1 MKKISLLLITL
12 IVAVCTVKA
21 DDISTEQALKIASQF
36 AVNSSQGIAK
46 SRGAKA
52 PALAMEPKLEYS
64 IKSKVS
70 PVKDNVYV
78 VNLGNN
84 QGFVIVSGES
94 GADANVLGYCDHGSF
109 NYDDAPIQLKDLLD
123 DYAAAVDQLR
133 QHPTTS
139 TTRASMN
146 ENEELGT
153 IMVGPLLTTT
163 WDQWSPYNMLC
174 PGSCPAGCY
183 PVAIAQVMNYWK
195 WPKESMGKVST
206 EDGGRED
213 FSGHVYDWDNMLDYY
228 YENYDVTQANAVA
241 KLMADIGKAF
251 GTTYTPEGSAT
262 YFRYG
267 AFTENFGYNLD
278 YEMGIQEHHADKAS
292 ELQSVMKADLDKKR
306 PVLYCGGN
314 AHALVVDG
322 YTSNDYY
329 HFNYGW
335 GGLCDG
341 YFKYAL
347 CHLYESNVYLISG
360 IRPYDPAIKVIGDL
374 KYEVFKETGTA
385 EIIDCMKKGVAGD
398 VLDIPATV
406 TDDEGITYK
415 VNSIRQNAFYSKGHF
430 DKMTVS
436 ENLETVEPFSFMYT
450 TIDELVLNDKL
461 KEVPD
466 GAFAYTK
473 VKKLTIGA
481 SIKRIGKKAF
491 YMCDLTE
498 VTSKSSAFDVDEEA
512 FAITHPGPGDWFGC
526 ITSLGK
532 RAFSIATF
540 SRDDFEEIPY
550 FAKVETIDDEA
561 FLGATV
567 PNSRFKIPPTLR
579 YISPT
584 ALSGA
589 VAVTSIGRD
598 HITGFEVDESNPY
611 FSGGAAFLYNKN
623 KTSLVL
629 TGAER
634 TNIGES
640 IYPFAETMVRM
651 EPGSI
656 SSRGG
661 TGSWSYNAVTI
672 PATVVEME
680 GAFKYCETL
689 GDVTC
694 LHTVPPVITDSTFN
708 DLIFENK
715 PDITLYVPEGTEELY
730 SEAPGWRRFPNI
742 IGDQEYDPTPEKIR
756 EYYMVVHQ
764 HGENLKDV
772 RIPVKEITDL
782 LVDDTSVPGQ
792 TSLVVKHTNGN
803 KKTITTNIA
812 DVDSITWT
820 SGFVYGDAEVFE
832 LNASTLT
839 AEAHTCTVT
848 LDPTTINSDAQM
860 SIRTSVL
867 TPQIMDDI
875 VRAQTV
881 EVCLLTDT
889 GEVHQLSGTMQI
901 TIPLQKNA
909 DELAMAAYFNEES
922 GEWMPVPFK
931 YDNNLGAAVIKT
943 DHLSVFSAFAVHN
956 DSTSMARLSVFCE
969 YMIPQARFVNESL
982 KILFDI
988 ASSDE
993 PEQQAVMKFKNDV
1006 GLWQSLGI
1014 DGGYNLL
1021 VGLGLESE
1029 FLGQCA
1035 DAVGYLGTA
1044 ATILDVIS
1052 ADIRGDDTGVAA
1064 NTLKTILGFASGQMA
1079 SAIGTSIM
1087 SASMGMA
1094 AFIGVAL
1101 EKLGTTVHEL
1111 KKEQLS
1117 QAYRFYYTPEGQGA
1131 VGNQSAYL
1139 GKAYRSKKDW
1149 FDYFYPA
1156 FERRMDQDRLF
1167 MLIEQAVHRYTER
1180 FWEETTD
1187 AFTFCMDQVGKR
1199 PLFGSSYPYPD
1210 EATQKEISDEYYAYL
1225 MNYELP
1231 TVFQSIKKKL
1241 ESKAEMEYKQT
1252 LQNFADIMNTSVLVR
1267 IKDSDCKKDE
1277 KSKYAGW
1284 KVKFTEIPQGIKDE
1298 KRWSNT
1304 VDDHG
1309 NSQIGYLSAYS
1320 IIHNQVPCNVTL
1332 IDKDDVEQAT
1342 YDFSIPKA
1350 KGKVICDIDL
1360 ANGGVEIE
1368 APHLNALELTYDP
1381 DSVTVFINVSG
1392 KMTTGIGSI
1401 DVDNAGI
1408 ETYLFLDGRLLKN
1421 VRFQE
1426 ELERWFK
1433 SHDHIKV
1440 ENSGLVRIGDDIVAQ
1455 FEGKE
1460 AKGKVTINT
1469 THFFEEQTMEDVVK
1483 KVNKSSWLQ
1492 LYNCLLNGHIDHKIE
1507 CEFTVTRPSEESQ
1520 DYSISFIGEG
1530 TYDLNAEIVDK
1541 VTNYNFDH
1549 TNSGGQTLT
1558 VDNFLTRQLNL
1569 DGKVSLEYKAKLK

>member
-153 IMVGPLLTTT
+153 IMIGPLLTTT

-241 KLMADIGKAF
+241 KLIADIGKAF
-251 GTTYTPEGSAT
+251 GTTYTPEGSPT
-262 YFRYG
+262 NFYHG
-267 AFTENFGYNLD
+267 AFTANFGYNLD

-498 VTSKSSAFDVDEEA
+498 VTSKSPAFDVDEEA

-589 VAVTSIGRD
+589 MAVTSIGRD

-1156 FERRMDQDRLF
+1156 FERQMDQDRLF

-1199 PLFGSSYPYPD
+1199 PLFGSTYPYPD

-1252 LQNFADIMNTSVLVR
+1252 LQNFADIMNTSIFVR

-1368 APHLNALELTYDP
+1368 APHLNALELTYNP
-1381 DSVTVFINVSG
+1381 NSVDVNVSVSG
-1392 KMTTGIGSI
+1392 KMSTGVGVI
-1401 DVDNAGI
+1401 DVDNAGV
-1408 ETYLFLDGRLLKN
+1408 ETYILLDGSIQRN

-1483 KVNKSSWLQ
+1483 KVNKYNFGQ

-1520 DYSISFIGEG
+1520 DYSISFTGEG
-1530 TYDLNAEIVDK
+1530 TYNLSAEIVDK
-1541 VTNYNFDH
+1541 LTNYNFDYQFY
-1549 TNSGGQTLT
+1549 GGQSLT
-1558 VDNFLTRQLNL
+1558 TDNVLTRQLNL

>member
-1 MKKISLLLITL
+1 MK
-12 IVAVCTVKA
+12 
-21 DDISTEQALKIASQF
+21 
-36 AVNSSQGIAK
+36 G
-46 SRGAKA
+46 
-52 PALAMEPKLEYS
+52 
-64 IKSKVS
+64 
-70 PVKDNVYV
+70 
-78 VNLGNN
+78 
-84 QGFVIVSGES
+84 
-94 GADANVLGYCDHGSF
+94 DHGSF

-163 WDQWSPYNMLC
+163 WDQWSPYNNLC

-228 YENYDVTQANAVA
+228 YENYNETQANAVA

-251 GTTYTPEGSAT
+251 GTTYAPEGSAT

-498 VTSKSSAFDVDEEA
+498 VTSKSPAFDVDEEA

-832 LNASTLT
+832 LNDSTLT

-860 SIRTSVL
+860 SIRNSVL

-988 ASSDE
+988 VSSDE
-993 PEQQAVMKFKNDV
+993 PEQQAVMKFKNDA

-1267 IKDSDCKKDE
+1267 IKDSDCEKDE
-1277 KSKYAGW
+1277 TSKYAGW

-1368 APHLNALELTYDP
+1368 APHLNALELTYNP
-1381 DSVTVFINVSG
+1381 NSVDVNVSVSG
-1392 KMTTGIGSI
+1392 KMSTGVGVI
-1401 DVDNAGI
+1401 DVDNAGV
-1408 ETYLFLDGRLLKN
+1408 ETYILLDGSIQRN

-1483 KVNKSSWLQ
+1483 KVNKYNFGQ

-1520 DYSISFIGEG
+1520 DYSISFTGEG
-1530 TYDLNAEIVDK
+1530 TYNLSAEIVDK
-1541 VTNYNFDH
+1541 LTNYNFDYQFY
-1549 TNSGGQTLT
+1549 GGQSLT
-1558 VDNFLTRQLNL
+1558 TDNVLTRQLNL

>member
-1 MKKISLLLITL
+1 MKKISILLITL
-12 IVAVCTVKA
+12 IVAVCTMKA
-21 DDISTEQALKIASQF
+21 DDISAEQALKIASQF
-36 AVNSSQGIAK
+36 AVNSSQSIVKA
-46 SRGAKA
+46 RGAKA
-52 PALAMEPKLEYS
+52 PALHMEPKLAYS
-64 IKSKVS
+64 IKSKDT

-78 VNLGNN
+78 VNLGND

-94 GADANVLGYCDHGSF
+94 GAETNVLGYCDHGSF
-109 NYDDAPIQLKDLLD
+109 SYDDAPIQLKYLLD
-123 DYAAAVDQLR
+123 GYSAAVDQLR
-133 QHPTTS
+133 QHPIS
-139 TTRASMN
+139 ATRASQN

-163 WDQWSPYNMLC
+163 WDQGAPYNNLC
-174 PGSCPAGCY
+174 PESCPAGCY

-195 WPKESMGKVST
+195 WPKESMGTVSA
-206 EDGGRED
+206 EGGGRED

-241 KLMADIGKAF
+241 KLMADIGRAF
-251 GTTYTPEGSAT
+251 GTTYTPEGSST
-262 YFRYG
+262 SFYHG
-267 AFTENFGYNLD
+267 AFTANFGYNQD

-292 ELQSVMKADLDKKR
+292 DLQGVMKADLNKKR
-306 PVLYCGGN
+306 PVLYCGGYKN
-314 AHALVVDG
+314 PHALVVDG

-360 IRPYDPAIKVIGDL
+360 IRPYDPAIKEIGDL

-385 EIIDCMKKGVAGD
+385 VIIECMKKGVVGD
-398 VLDIPATV
+398 VLDIPSTV

-415 VNSIRQNAFYSKGHF
+415 VNSIRQRAFYSKGHF
-430 DKMTVS
+430 SKVTVG
-436 ENLETVEPFSFMYT
+436 ENLEVVEPFSFFYT
-450 TIDELVLNDKL
+450 NIDTLILNDKL

-466 GAFAYTK
+466 QAFAFTY
-473 VKKLTIGA
+473 VKNLVIGKN
-481 SIKRIGKKAF
+481 IKRIGKRAF
-491 YMCDLTE
+491 YMCELRK
-498 VTSKSSAFDVDEEA
+498 VTSKSPAFDVDEEA
-512 FAITHPGPGDWFGC
+512 FANTNPGPGDWLDC
-526 ITSLGK
+526 ITSIGK
-532 RAFSIATF
+532 RAFFCANF
-540 SRDDFEEIPY
+540 SPDDYKETPY
-550 FAKVETIDDEA
+550 FSKVETIDDEA
-561 FLGATV
+561 FLGATMR
-567 PNSRFKIPPTLR
+567 SGYFKIPPTLR

-584 ALSGA
+584 AISGA
-589 VAVTSIGRD
+589 FAVSSIGRD
-598 HITGFEVDESNPY
+598 RIDGFDVDENNPY
-611 FSGGAAFLYNKN
+611 FSGFGAFLYNKN

-629 TGAER
+629 TGGVR
-634 TNIGES
+634 MSIGIS
-640 IYPFAETMVRM
+640 ILPFAETMVRM

-661 TGSWSYNAVTI
+661 RPGWYDAVTI

-689 GDVTC
+689 GGLTC
-694 LHTVPPVITDSTFN
+694 LHTIPPVITDSTFN
-708 DLIFENK
+708 DKIFENS
-715 PDITLYVPEGTEELY
+715 PDIALHVPEGTEELY
-730 SEAPGWRRFPNI
+730 SEAPGWRKFPGI
-742 IGDQEYDPTPEKIR
+742 IGDQEYDPAPEKSR

-772 RIPVKEITDL
+772 RIPVKEIADL
-782 LVDDTSVPGQ
+782 RMDDTSVAGK
-792 TSLVVKHTNGN
+792 TSLVVKRTNGN
-803 KKTITTNIA
+803 NKTITTNIA

-832 LNASTLT
+832 INDSTLT
-839 AEAHTCTVT
+839 AEAQKCTVT
-848 LDPTTINSDAQM
+848 LDPTTISSDAQM
-860 SIRTSVL
+860 SIRNSVL
-867 TPQIMDDI
+867 TPRIMDDI

-889 GEVHQLSGTMQI
+889 GEVHQLSGTAEIM
-901 TIPLQKNA
+901 IPLQKND
-909 DELAMAAYFNEES
+909 DELAMAAYFNEET
-922 GEWMPVPFK
+922 GEWMPVPFR
-931 YDNNLGAAVIKT
+931 YDNSLGAAVIKT

-956 DSTSMARLSVFCE
+956 DSTSMARLSVFAE
-969 YMIPQARFVNESL
+969 YIIPQARFVNESL

-988 ASSDE
+988 VSSDE
-993 PEQQAVMKFKNDV
+993 PEQQAIMKFKNDV

-1029 FLGQCA
+1029 FLGQCV

-1064 NTLKTILGFASGQMA
+1064 NTLKTILGFATGQMA

-1101 EKLGTTVHEL
+1101 EKLGTTVHEM

-1117 QAYRFYYTPEGQGA
+1117 RAYGFYYTPEGQGA

-1139 GKAYRSKKDW
+1139 GQAYRSKKDW

-1241 ESKAEMEYKQT
+1241 ESKAEMEYKKT

-1267 IKDSDCKKDE
+1267 IKDSDCEKDE
-1277 KSKYAGW
+1277 TSKYAGW

-1304 VDDHG
+1304 VDNHG
-1309 NSQIGYLSAYS
+1309 NSQIGYLSAFA

-1342 YDFSIPKA
+1342 YDFTIPKA

-1368 APHLNALELTYDP
+1368 APHLKALELTYDP

-1507 CEFTVTRPSEESQ
+1507 CEFTVTRPSEESK

-1558 VDNFLTRQLNL
+1558 TDNVLSRQLIL
-1569 DGKVSLEYKAKLK
+1569 DGKVLLKYNAKLK

>member
-228 YENYDVTQANAVA
+228 YENYNETQANAVA

-251 GTTYTPEGSAT
+251 GTTYTPEGSPT
-262 YFRYG
+262 NFYHG
-267 AFTENFGYNLD
+267 AFTANFGYNLD

-498 VTSKSSAFDVDEEA
+498 VTSKSPAFDVDEEA

-993 PEQQAVMKFKNDV
+993 PEQQAVMKFKNDA

-1156 FERRMDQDRLF
+1156 FERQMDQDRLF

-1199 PLFGSSYPYPD
+1199 PLFGSTYPYPD

-1252 LQNFADIMNTSVLVR
+1252 LQNFADIMNTSIFVR

-1368 APHLNALELTYDP
+1368 APHLNALELTYNP
-1381 DSVTVFINVSG
+1381 NSVDVNVSVSG
-1392 KMTTGIGSI
+1392 KMSTGVGVI
-1401 DVDNAGI
+1401 DVDNAGV
-1408 ETYLFLDGRLLKN
+1408 ETYILLDGSIQRN

-1483 KVNKSSWLQ
+1483 KVNKYNFGQ

-1520 DYSISFIGEG
+1520 DYSISFTGEG
-1530 TYDLNAEIVDK
+1530 TYNLSAEIVDK
-1541 VTNYNFDH
+1541 LTNYNFDYQFY
-1549 TNSGGQTLT
+1549 GGQSLT
-1558 VDNFLTRQLNL
+1558 TDNVLTRQLNL

>member
-1 MKKISLLLITL
+1 MKKISHLLITL

-36 AVNSSQGIAK
+36 AVNSSQSIAK

-174 PGSCPAGCY
+174 PESCPAGCY

-251 GTTYTPEGSAT
+251 GTTYAPEGSAT

-498 VTSKSSAFDVDEEA
+498 VTSKSPAFDVDEEA

-540 SRDDFEEIPY
+540 SSDDFEEIPY

-782 LVDDTSVPGQ
+782 LVDDTSMPGQ

-988 ASSDE
+988 VSSDE
-993 PEQQAVMKFKNDV
+993 PEQQAVMKFKNDA

-1156 FERRMDQDRLF
+1156 FERQMDQDRLF

-1199 PLFGSSYPYPD
+1199 PLFGSTYPYPD

-1368 APHLNALELTYDP
+1368 APHLNALELTYNP
-1381 DSVTVFINVSG
+1381 NSVDVNVSVSG
-1392 KMTTGIGSI
+1392 KMSTGVGVI
-1401 DVDNAGI
+1401 DIDNAGV
-1408 ETYLFLDGRLLKN
+1408 ETYILLDGSIQRN

-1483 KVNKSSWLQ
+1483 KVNKYNFAQ

-1520 DYSISFIGEG
+1520 DYSISFTGEG
-1530 TYDLNAEIVDK
+1530 TYNLSAEIVDK
-1541 VTNYNFDH
+1541 LTNYNFDYQFY
-1549 TNSGGQTLT
+1549 GGQSLT
-1558 VDNFLTRQLNL
+1558 TDNVLTRQLNL